1 MIYDLRKNPVT
12 LTLLILTALVF
23 LAMQVFYGQ
32 FARSVQAIYQF
43 GGMYGV
49 AVKALPSQLWR
60 LVSAIFV
67 HIGWEHF
74 LLNGLT
80 LVFVGQLSE
89 KLWGAR
95 HFLLLYLL
103 SGIMG
108 NLFVL
113 AFTPST
119 VAAGASTSLFGLF
132 AAITVLGYFSQN
144 LSLKALSKSYQ
155 SLIFV
160 NLLMNIFMPNVS
172 IAGHIGG
179 IVGGALAALFLPS
192 QAPENQFERKYRL
205 ASLALYVFLV
215 VAILTYTYLT

>member
-1 MIYDLRKNPVT
+1 MIYDLRKSPVT
-12 LTLLILTALVF
+12 LVLLLLTTIVF
-23 LAMQVFYGQ
+23 LGMQVFYGQ
-32 FARSVQAIYQF
+32 LARSVQAIYQF
-43 GGMYGV
+43 GGMYGL
-49 AVKALPSQLWR
+49 ALKALPSQLWR

-74 LLNGLT
+74 FLNGLT

-89 KLWGAR
+89 KLWGAQ
-95 HFLLLYLL
+95 HYLLLYLL

-132 AAITVLGYFSQN
+132 AAIVVLGYYSQD

-155 SLIFV
+155 SLLVV
-160 NLLMNIFMPNVS
+160 NLFMNLFMPNVS

-179 IVGGALAALFLPS
+179 IVGGALAALFLPN
-192 QAPENQFERKYRL
+192 QGPEEIFKGSYRL
-205 ASLALYVFLV
+205 ASLATYTFLV
-215 VAILTYTYLT
+215 LAILAYTYLT